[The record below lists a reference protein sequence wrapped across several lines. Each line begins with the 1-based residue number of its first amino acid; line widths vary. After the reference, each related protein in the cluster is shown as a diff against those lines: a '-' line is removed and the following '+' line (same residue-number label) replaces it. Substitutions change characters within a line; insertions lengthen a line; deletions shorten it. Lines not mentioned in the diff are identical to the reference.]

1 MDTAVSKYDKLYK
14 YIYIAA
20 IAVYAGFLAFLFYNQ
35 LQPLHTGTSLYESDT
50 AAHVSFAVYDGYY
63 HSLAAFIY
71 LFFIKV
77 FGLVVGTVLITATL
91 TAVTALAIPLTAR
104 LIREVLKRSG
114 YTIPEWSVLVI
125 SFFANIHTA
134 FYVSAVNKQHYIGYQ
149 CANMWH
155 NSTYLFMRFFAI
167 LTVIAFIKL
176 YEDYEEGPQPG
187 EWLVFTLLLTVT
199 TGFKASFLTVFAPVM
214 AFLLIRDLLYGEK
227 FKRVFSIGMTV
238 VLPIGVMIL
247 QSIVMAGDGGSNGY
261 AFRPFYALKMRGD
274 HPKVSLILS
283 VAFLII
289 VFFIHLLDFFRD
301 KFYLWTLA
309 MWAVG
314 FLEVFLFVETG
325 ARALDSNFMWG
336 YSISLFFAFLVSMV
350 KLCRDIFDKRTGT
363 VKRILCFAAAAVM
376 LWHVISGVW
385 YFALLLTGVTYF
397 V

>member
-1 MDTAVSKYDKLYK
+1 METALSKYDRFSK
-14 YIYIAA
+14 YIYFAA

-35 LQPLHTGTSLYESDT
+35 LMPLHNGNALYESDT
-50 AAHVSFAVYDGYY
+50 AVHVSFAVYDGYY

-71 LFFIKV
+71 LFFAKL
-77 FGLVVGTVLITATL
+77 FGLKVGIVLITATL
-91 TAVTALAIPLTAR
+91 TAVTAFAIPLTAK
-104 LIREVLKRSG
+104 LIRELLKRSG
-114 YTIPEWSVLVI
+114 YTIPNWTILLI
-125 SFFANIHTA
+125 SFLANIHTA

-214 AFLLIRDLLYGEK
+214 ALLLIRDLLYGEK

-247 QSIVMAGDGGSNGY
+247 QSIVMAGSGGSNGY
-261 AFRPFYALKMRGD
+261 AFMPFYALKMRGD

-283 VAFLII
+283 VAFLLA
-289 VFFIHLLDFFRD
+289 VFFIHLTDFFKD
-301 KFYLWTLA
+301 KFYLWTLV
-309 MWAVG
+309 MWVVG
-314 FLEVFLFVETG
+314 LLEVFLFAETG
-325 ARALDSNFMWG
+325 ARSLDSNFMWG
-336 YSISLFFAFLVSMV
+336 YSISLFFAFIMSMV

>member
-1 MDTAVSKYDKLYK
+1 METAISKYDRFSK
-14 YIYIAA
+14 YIYYAA
-20 IAVYAGFLAFLFYNQ
+20 ITVYAGFLAFLFYNQ
-35 LQPLHTGTSLYESDT
+35 LMPLHNGNALYESDT
-50 AAHVSFAVYDGYY
+50 AVHVSFAVYDGYY

-71 LFFIKV
+71 LFFVKL
-77 FGLVVGTVLITATL
+77 FGLKVGIVLITATL
-91 TAVTALAIPLTAR
+91 TAVTAFAIPLTAK
-104 LIREVLKRSG
+104 LIRELLKRSG
-114 YTIPEWSVLVI
+114 YTIPDWTILLI
-125 SFFANIHTA
+125 SFLANIHTA

-214 AFLLIRDLLYGEK
+214 ALLLIRDLLYGEK
-227 FKRVFSIGMTV
+227 FKRVFSVGMTV

-247 QSIVMAGDGGSNGY
+247 QSIVMAGNGGSNGY
-261 AFRPFYALKMRGD
+261 AFMPFYALKMRGD

-283 VAFLII
+283 VAFLLA
-289 VFFIHLLDFFRD
+289 VFFIHITDFFKD
-301 KFYLWTLA
+301 KFYLWTLV

-314 FLEVFLFVETG
+314 FLEVFLFAETG
-325 ARALDSNFMWG
+325 ARSLDSNFMWG
-336 YSISLFFAFLVSMV
+336 YSISLFFAFIMSMV

-363 VKRILCFAAAAVM
+363 VRRILCFAAAAVM

>member
-1 MDTAVSKYDKLYK
+1 METAVSKYDRLSKC
-14 YIYIAA
+14 IYIAA
-20 IAVYAGFLAFLFYNQ
+20 LVVYAGFLAFLFYNQ
-35 LQPLHTGTSLYESDT
+35 LQPLHNGTSLYESDT

-77 FGLVVGTVLITATL
+77 FGLVVGTVLIAATL
-91 TAVTALAIPLTAR
+91 TAVTVFAIPLTAR
-104 LIREVLKRSG
+104 LIREVLKRSE
-114 YTIPEWSVLVI
+114 YTIPNPAVLAI

-167 LTVIAFIKL
+167 LTIIAFIRL
-176 YEDYEEGPQPG
+176 YEDYEEGPQPR
-187 EWLVFTLLLTVT
+187 EWVVFTLLLTVT

-227 FKRVFSIGMTV
+227 FKRVFSVGMTV
-238 VLPIGVMIL
+238 ALPIGVMIL

-261 AFRPFYALKMRGD
+261 AFKPFYALKMRGD
-274 HPKVSLILS
+274 HPKVSLVLS
-283 VAFLII
+283 VAFLLI
-289 VFFIHLLDFFRD
+289 VLFIHLLDFYKD
-301 KFYLWTLA
+301 KFYLWTLV
-309 MWAVG
+309 MWVVG
-314 FLEVFLFVETG
+314 FLEVFLFAETG

-336 YSISLFFAFLVSMV
+336 YSISLFFAFLMSMV
-350 KLCRDIFDKRTGT
+350 KLCRDIWDKRTGT
-363 VKRILCFAAAAVM
+363 VKRILCCAAAAVM

>member
-1 MDTAVSKYDKLYK
+1 MEASVSRYNRVYK
-14 YIYIAA
+14 CIYIAA
-20 IAVYAGFLAFLFYNQ
+20 LVVYAGFLAFLFYNQ
-35 LQPLHTGTSLYESDT
+35 LQPLHNGTSLYESDT
-50 AAHVSFAVYDGYY
+50 AKHVSFAVYDGYY

-77 FGLVVGTVLITATL
+77 FGLVAGTILIAATL
-91 TAVTALAIPLTAR
+91 TAVTVLAIPLTAK
-104 LIREVLKRSG
+104 LIGEVLKRSE
-114 YTIPEWSVLVI
+114 YTIPYPAVLVI

-155 NSTYLFMRFFAI
+155 NSTYLFMRLFAI
-167 LTVIAFIKL
+167 LTVMAFLKL

-187 EWLVFTLLLTVT
+187 EWIVFTLLLTVT

-214 AFLLIRDLLYGEK
+214 ALLLIRDLLYGEK

-238 VLPIGVMIL
+238 VLPIVVMVI

-283 VAFLII
+283 VAFLLV
-289 VFFIHLLDFFRD
+289 VFFIHLLDFYKD

-314 FLEVFLFVETG
+314 FLEVFLFAETG

-336 YSISLFFAFLVSMV
+336 YSISLFFAFLMSMV
-350 KLCRDIFDKRTGT
+350 KICRDLVDSGTGI
-363 VKRILCFAAAAVM
+363 VKRVFCFAAVAVM